1 MSLEAIIVEL
11 QSVFSGTTDIERRAL
26 EALQKASIE
35 KFKSVKSTP
44 LPAEIVNVMEEEQAH
59 PICKSI
65 LNAELDWCPPTTSN
79 DKLYIEHSKRKAHV
93 EILGPNG
100 LITSNSVRIGLYG
113 MLSQSEYGIR
123 THPAEEI
130 YIALAGVSFW
140 KRGNDKYQELLPGES
155 SYHPPLMPHASKTE
169 KKAFMSVYV
178 WNGDIS
184 MDNYHYKGLPIN

>member
-65 LNAELDWCPPTTSN
+65 LRAKLDWRPPTTSN
-79 DKLYIEHSKRKAHV
+79 D
-93 EILGPNG
+93 N
-100 LITSNSVRIGLYG
+100 
-113 MLSQSEYGIR
+113 
-123 THPAEEI
+123 
-130 YIALAGVSFW
+130 
-140 KRGNDKYQELLPGES
+140 
-155 SYHPPLMPHASKTE
+155 
-169 KKAFMSVYV
+169 
-178 WNGDIS
+178 
-184 MDNYHYKGLPIN
+184 